1 MQNCYA
7 IAEYSA
13 RAKKPKMLSDIW
25 QDCLGLLICRNSI
38 QSASSLGYLLLQYLL
53 TITEEEE
60 EMTY

>member
-1 MQNCYA
+1 
-7 IAEYSA
+7 
-13 RAKKPKMLSDIW
+13 MLSDIW

-60 EMTY
+60 EEEMTY